1 LFLVN
6 RGYALQNHRTGR
18 GEAGWGKFRAGAYN
32 KKLIEQQALV
42 VFHNLISFVPFFKAH
57 LMPTLQSWAP

>member
-32 KKLIEQQALV
+32 KY
-42 VFHNLISFVPFFKAH
+42 S
-57 LMPTLQSWAP
+57 